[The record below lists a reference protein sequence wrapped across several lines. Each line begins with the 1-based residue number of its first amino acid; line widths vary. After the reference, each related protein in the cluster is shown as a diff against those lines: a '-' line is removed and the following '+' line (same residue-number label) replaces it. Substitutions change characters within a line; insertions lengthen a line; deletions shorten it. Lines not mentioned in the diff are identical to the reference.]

1 MAILIRKIKS
11 LNFKKVFSLVFLG
24 GLTAFL
30 VSSPMASAN
39 GPQFNIF
46 PISYQS
52 MTNYDLPM
60 LDGRDVTR
68 GEGWSSSQ
76 ADHDAGVQ
84 ANPGDIIEFSVYYHN
99 GVPDTDE
106 NVAINTIVQA
116 FAQPSLGTPAMNHVI
131 SASIHAQNAA
141 AVTSDSVQSHGGNI
155 NVQILGSLPQSLSLV
170 PGSVV
175 LFPNQGTFPVPAA
188 QQMPDTVFS
197 SGVNV
202 GTVRG
207 CFQYHGFVNF
217 KLQVSQAQA
226 GNLSIRKQV
235 RNITESS
242 QTNDTEVTATPGQSV
257 EYRIVVS
264 ATNNPVTNVFVKDAL
279 DSKLIFANLIF
290 VDSNAVANFG
300 GFLTSAGYSIGTV
313 TPGVDREI
321 KFIAIVPAASQLSVG
336 VNILTNVATAFNS
349 QTSVSDGANVR
360 VTIQPQVVVCTYTW
374 DAPLVADGSQRGS
387 RRVGDPNPAL
397 AQANVREQVS
407 GLQPGQSFNQVN
419 QHVSGSPIIRASHV
433 ADAQGNFDVMD
444 RTVIPSDYIPGDY
457 NSFIE
462 VNGINIAA
470 CRSFRIEPPVVQQ
483 MAVSK
488 TVQNNNTNTTFND
501 QVDAQPSHR
510 LTFQIA
516 VSPQSSNAA
525 LQNVVLRDTLPSKL
539 TFVSG
544 SLNVNGSP
552 QSEGNFFTSGLNLGT
567 IQPGSQV
574 IVTFQADV
582 ASASSFT
589 VGNCEILTNSATA
602 TASGNLTASDTALV
616 NVCKQAPVKQ
626 PGSPGLRPF

>member
-11 LNFKKVFSLVFLG
+11 LNSKKAFSLVFLA

-30 VSSPMASAN
+30 ISSPMALAN

-46 PISYQS
+46 PICYQS
-52 MTNYDLPM
+52 TTNCDLPM

-84 ANPGDIIEFSVYYHN
+84 ANPGDILEFSVYYHN

-116 FAQPSLGTPAMNHVI
+116 FVQPSLGTPAMNHVI
-131 SASIHAQNAA
+131 SASIHAQNAGN
-141 AVTSDSVQSHGGNI
+141 VTSDSIARGGNI

-197 SGVNV
+197 GGVNI

-242 QTNDTEVTATPGQSV
+242 QTNDTEVTATPGQNV

-279 DSKLIFANLIF
+279 DPKLIFANLIF
-290 VDSNAVANFG
+290 VDSNAVANIG
-300 GFLTSAGYSIGTV
+300 GFLTNAGYSIGTV

-321 KFIAIVPAASQLSVG
+321 KFIATVPAASQLSVG

-387 RRVGDPNPAL
+387 RRVGD
-397 AQANVREQVS
+397 QANVREQVS

-419 QHVSGSPIIRASHV
+419 QHVSGSPIIRATHV
-433 ADAQGNFDVMD
+433 ANAQGNFDVMD
-444 RTVIPSDYIPGDY
+444 HTVIPSDYISGDY

-462 VNGINIAA
+462 VNGINVAA
-470 CRSFRIEPPVVQQ
+470 CRGFRIEPPVVQQ

-488 TVQNNNTNTTFND
+488 TVQNNNTQTTFND

-516 VSPQSSNAA
+516 VSPQNSNAA

-582 ASASSFT
+582 AGASSFT
-589 VGNCEILTNSATA
+589 IGNCEILTNSATA

-626 PGSPGLRPF
+626 PGSPGPRPF